1 MTLRNTKKIINYCVL
16 IIGIGVWG
24 SCNSK
29 SQHVLLPVD
38 NVKSYKICENN
49 DTTTIFEE
57 REEES
62 REVIKF
68 YKEGSEIFTSDYGG
82 RKELLMSTTEML
94 DTVYSGN
101 TYCREH
107 RILIKKENSNLF
119 STSIYHIIIH
129 PVLVL
134 TIYYDHSYNIK
145 AIRNWFAFTTYESE
159 HISIPQ
165 ISGPVKY

>member
-1 MTLRNTKKIINYCVL
+1 MTLRNTKRIINYCVL
-16 IIGIGVWG
+16 IIGFGVWG

-49 DTTTIFEE
+49 DTTTIIEE

-82 RKELLMSTTEML
+82 HKELLMSTTE
-94 DTVYSGN
+94 
-101 TYCREH
+101 
-107 RILIKKENSNLF
+107 ILYIQETLIAG
-119 STSIYHIIIH
+119 SIE
-129 PVLVL
+129 
-134 TIYYDHSYNIK
+134 
-145 AIRNWFAFTTYESE
+145 F
-159 HISIPQ
+159 
-165 ISGPVKY
+165 

>member
-1 MTLRNTKKIINYCVL
+1 MTLRNTKRIINYCVL
-16 IIGIGVWG
+16 IIGLGVWG

-68 YKEGSEIFTSDYGG
+68 LLLSGKTQITYKSLRNSLYIGNSAFFFEIQA
-82 RKELLMSTTEML
+82 
-94 DTVYSGN
+94 
-101 TYCREH
+101 
-107 RILIKKENSNLF
+107 
-119 STSIYHIIIH
+119 
-129 PVLVL
+129 P
-134 TIYYDHSYNIK
+134 
-145 AIRNWFAFTTYESE
+145 
-159 HISIPQ
+159 
-165 ISGPVKY
+165 